1 MGLKSVIIILNVMA
15 EVSLNF
21 RYNACKI
28 DVRVAGSASEASGF
42 VYRTKPSC
50 DYDYVFTVKHAFQEG
65 EEKPNVKKLSRLTL
79 RYGSDSKSRIEL
91 FDKHNLDSCLLFV
104 EDLDMAIIRVKKQ
117 LIPKVKRIAVKNA
130 VDTHD
135 DYKMCAHAF
144 ITIHREE
151 STRLNCEWK
160 EKELGIFRVDD
171 IESIERYGGASG
183 SGIYCKNE
191 PFLIG
196 LLSGY
201 RLPEFEQ
208 KELLMV
214 KPDWG
219 KVNEELL
226 AKNWTRLNAGKA
238 QLTTIT
244 EDREVID
251 IRELEVN
258 GAVLDMEKAIKRMQ
272 HDLVDDWYFDPLRYV
287 DMCNTDF
294 VLDYFSRSGHHQDY
308 KSNQMEVFYLPKK
321 SFVLRKA
328 MVGTF
333 MDRLLYMAA
342 VGQIGSLIDS
352 HLSRFVYSARYNT
365 DSLKPGLIVQGV
377 EQWTK
382 MNYLICDWV
391 KEAQEGCLV
400 KLDLLNYY
408 DTINKNTLVRLLNE
422 IAKTENDKAC
432 IRLLGTLL
440 RGFSDAEINHG
451 IPQNS
456 DASSLLATFYV
467 SHVDEFILS
476 KAVHYC
482 RFMDDMYFVAKDI
495 YEARDLL
502 QTIEKHLRQ
511 IDLSLNSEKIKFV
524 KLNDKEEKEQF
535 LNELSLFD
543 AEKSKISYLIRSSS
557 KGRRMNAIALLV
569 KQMSIALSLSKD
581 INDKEKDRA
590 LKFSVS
596 AFSSLHLKLDSD
608 WDDFYEKLTTL
619 TEGQVDLPDHTPLLC
634 RLIAS
639 IGAWRDILDIKQA
652 VTKLLLRDGVS
663 IYEWQAYHLWMLM
676 AYLRYDD
683 KELVRFAVDE
693 IEKND
698 ETRRVEVAA
707 IIIYMVTI
715 NPEYAREILH
725 KLRDGQLHGNLQYR
739 CALVALRSLDH
750 QVIDEVVS
758 KAIDN
763 DALCLSH
770 EYLNKHKDKPL
781 VFFHQISSFM
791 MEHDEPLMD
800 EYYSGL

>member
-1 MGLKSVIIILNVMA
+1 MV
-15 EVSLNF
+15 EESLNF
-21 RYNACKI
+21 RHNACRI
-28 DVRVAGSASEASGF
+28 DLKVAGRASEASGF

-65 EEKPNVKKLSRLTL
+65 DEVPNVRKLSNLTL
-79 RYGSDSKSRIEL
+79 RYDNDRKGRIEL
-91 FDKHNLDSCLLFV
+91 FNKNKLEDNLLFV
-104 EDLDMAIIRVKKQ
+104 DDLDMVIIRVKNQ
-117 LIPKVKRIAVKNA
+117 LYPNVKRIAVKNA
-130 VDTHD
+130 IDTHE
-135 DYKMCAHAF
+135 DYEMRAHAF
-144 ITIHREE
+144 ITIRREE
-151 STRLNCEWK
+151 STLLKCEWK
-160 EKELGIFRVDD
+160 DKERGIFKVDD
-171 IESIERYGGASG
+171 IEVIERYGGASG
-183 SGIYCKNE
+183 SGIYSKEE

-214 KPDWG
+214 KPDWA
-219 KVNEELL
+219 KINEVLH
-226 AKNWTRLNAGKA
+226 AKKWTRLNSGKA
-238 QLTTIT
+238 KLTAIT
-244 EDREVID
+244 EERDVID
-251 IRELEVN
+251 IRELEIN
-258 GAVLDMEKAIKRMQ
+258 GAVLDMEKAISRMQ
-272 HDLVDDWYFDPLRYV
+272 HDLVDDWYFDPVRYI

-294 VLDYFSRSGHHQDY
+294 VLDFFSKSGNRRNY
-308 KSNQMEVFYLPKK
+308 ESSKMEVFYLPKK

-333 MDRLLYMAA
+333 MDRLLYMAV
-342 VGQIGSLIDS
+342 VGQLGDLVDR
-352 HLSRFVYSARYNT
+352 HLSEYVYSARYNR
-365 DSLKPGLIVQGV
+365 DRLKSGLIVQGV

-382 MNYLICDWV
+382 MNYLISDWLV
-391 KEAQEGCLV
+391 NATNGCLV

-408 DTINKNTLVRLLNE
+408 DTINKNTL
-422 IAKTENDKAC
+422 
-432 IRLLGTLL
+432 IRLLKEIAVTDNDKECINLLETLMH
-440 RGFSDAEINHG
+440 GFSDKEVNHG

-482 RFMDDMYFVAKDI
+482 RFMDDMYFVAKDV

-524 KLNDKEEKEQF
+524 RLDDNTEKDAF
-535 LNELSLFD
+535 LKELSRFD
-543 AEKSKISYLIRSSS
+543 VEKSKINYLVRSSS

-569 KQMSIALSLSKD
+569 KQMDVALRQPKEGD
-581 INDKEKDRA
+581 TKEIVKEKDRA

-596 AFSSLHLKLDSD
+596 AFSSLHLKLDSV
-608 WDDFYEKLTTL
+608 WDDFYKRLTVL
-619 TEGQVDLPDHTPLLC
+619 TEGQVDIPDHTPLLC

-639 IGAWRDILDIKQA
+639 IGSWRDITDIKET
-652 VTKLLLRDGVS
+652 VKKLLLRDGVS

-676 AYLRYDD
+676 AYLRYND

-715 NPEYAREILH
+715 NPEYARVILH
-725 KLRDGQLHGNLQYR
+725 KLRGGQLHGNLQYR
-739 CALVALRSLDH
+739 CALVALRSLNH
-750 QVIDEVVS
+750 QVIDEEVS
-758 KAIDN
+758 KAICN

-791 MEHDEPLMD
+791 MEHDEPIMD

>member
-1 MGLKSVIIILNVMA
+1 MRLTSITITLNVMA
-15 EVSLNF
+15 EESLNF
-21 RYNACKI
+21 RHNACRI

-65 EEKPNVKKLSRLTL
+65 EEKPSVKKLSRLTL
-79 RYGSDSKSRIEL
+79 RYGSDSKNRIEL
-91 FDKHNLDSCLLFV
+91 YDKHNLDDCLYFV
-104 EDLDMAIIRVKKQ
+104 EDIDMVIIRVKKQ
-117 LIPKVKRIAVKNA
+117 LISKVKRIAVKNA
-130 VDTHD
+130 ADTHTD
-135 DYKMCAHAF
+135 DEMCAHAF

-151 STRLNCEWK
+151 STLLNCEWK
-160 EKELGIFRVDD
+160 EKELGIFKVDD
-171 IESIERYGGASG
+171 IETIERYGGASG
-183 SGIYCKNE
+183 SGIYSKNE
-191 PFLIG
+191 PYLIG

-219 KVNEELL
+219 KINEELF
-226 AKNWTRLNAGKA
+226 AKKWTRLNAGKA
-238 QLTTIT
+238 QLTTIS

-251 IRELEVN
+251 IRELDVN

-272 HDLVDDWYFDPLRYV
+272 HDLVDDWYFDPLRYI

-294 VLDYFSRSGHHQDY
+294 VLEYFSKSGHRQDY

-321 SFVLRKA
+321 SLVLRKA

-342 VGQIGSLIDS
+342 VGQIGNLIDS
-352 HLSRFVYSARYNT
+352 HLSRYVYSARYNS
-365 DSLKPGLIVQGV
+365 DSLKAGLIVQGV

-382 MNYLICDWV
+382 MNYLISDWV
-391 KEAQEGCLV
+391 TENQDGCLV

-422 IAKTENDKAC
+422 IAVTDNDKAC
-432 IRLLGTLL
+432 IRLLETLL
-440 RGFSDAEINHG
+440 RGFSDSEINHG

-476 KAVHYC
+476 KAIHYC

-524 KLNDKEEKEQF
+524 KLDDKEEKETF

-557 KGRRMNAIALLV
+557 KGRRMNAIALLI
-569 KQMSIALSLSKD
+569 KQMSIALSQSKGK
-581 INDKEKDRA
+581 NDKKTDRA

-596 AFSSLHLKLDSD
+596 AFSSLHLKLDSY
-608 WDDFYEKLTTL
+608 WVDFYKKLTIL
-619 TEGQVDLPDHTPLLC
+619 TEGQVDIPDHTPLLC

-639 IGAWRDILDIKQA
+639 IGSWRDISDIKQA
-652 VTKLLLRDGVS
+652 VKKLLLREGVS

-683 KELVRFAVDE
+683 RELVRYAVDE

-750 QVIDEVVS
+750 QVIDDVVK

-770 EYLNKHKDKPL
+770 EYLNRHKDKPL

-791 MEHDEPLMD
+791 MEHEEPLMD

>member
-1 MGLKSVIIILNVMA
+1 MA
-15 EVSLNF
+15 EESLNF
-21 RYNACKI
+21 RHNACRI
-28 DVRVAGSASEASGF
+28 DVKVAGCASEASGF

-65 EEKPNVKKLSRLTL
+65 DETPNVRKLSHLTI
-79 RYGSDSKSRIEL
+79 RYDNDRRSRIEL
-91 FDKHNLDSCLLFV
+91 YNKNKLEDNLLFID
-104 EDLDMAIIRVKKQ
+104 DLDMVIIRVKNQ
-117 LIPKVKRIAVKNA
+117 LHQNVKRIAVKNA
-130 VDTHD
+130 TDTHA
-135 DYKMCAHAF
+135 DYEMHAHAF

-151 STRLNCEWK
+151 STLLKCEWK
-160 EKELGIFRVDD
+160 DKERGIFRVDD
-171 IESIERYGGASG
+171 IEAIERYGGASG
-183 SGIYCKNE
+183 SGIYSKDE

-201 RLPEFEQ
+201 RLPDFEQ

-214 KPDWG
+214 KPDWV
-219 KVNEELL
+219 KINEELH
-226 AKNWTRLNAGKA
+226 AKKWARLNSGKA
-238 QLTTIT
+238 KLTAIT
-244 EDREVID
+244 EERDVID
-251 IRELEVN
+251 IRELEIN
-258 GAVLDMEKAIKRMQ
+258 GAVLDMEKAIIRMQ
-272 HDLVDDWYFDPLRYV
+272 HDLVDDWYFDPVHYI

-294 VLDYFSRSGHHQDY
+294 VLDFFSRSGNRRGY
-308 KSNQMEVFYLPKK
+308 KSSKMEVFYLPKK

-342 VGQIGSLIDS
+342 IGQLGDLIDS
-352 HLSRFVYSARYNT
+352 HLSEYVYSARYNR
-365 DSLKPGLIVQGV
+365 DKMKPGLIVQGV

-382 MNYLICDWV
+382 MNYLISDWV
-391 KEAQEGCLV
+391 EKTQNGCLV

-408 DTINKNTLVRLLNE
+408 DTINKNILVRLLNE
-422 IAKTENDKAC
+422 VAVTDNDKKC
-432 IRLLGTLL
+432 INLLDTLMQ
-440 RGFSDAEINHG
+440 GFSDKEVNHG

-482 RFMDDMYFVAKDI
+482 RFMDDMYFVAKDV

-524 KLNDKEEKEQF
+524 RLDDKAEKEAF
-535 LNELSLFD
+535 LEELSWYD
-543 AEKSKISYLIRSSS
+543 ADKSKISYLVRSSS
-557 KGRRMNAIALLV
+557 KGKRMNAIALLV
-569 KQMSIALSLSKD
+569 KQMDVALSQPKEGD
-581 INDKEKDRA
+581 AKEIVKEKDRA

-596 AFSSLHLKLDSD
+596 AFSSLHLKLDTE
-608 WDDFYEKLTTL
+608 WDGFYQKLTEL
-619 TEGQVDLPDHTPLLC
+619 TEGQVDIPDHTPLLC
-634 RLIAS
+634 RLISS
-639 IGAWRDILDIKQA
+639 IGSWRDVSDIKEA
-652 VTKLLLRDGVS
+652 VKKLLLRDGVS

-676 AYLRYDD
+676 AHLRYDD
-683 KELVRFAVDE
+683 KELVRYAVDE

-715 NPEYAREILH
+715 NPEYARVILH
-725 KLRDGQLHGNLQYR
+725 KLRGGQLHGNLQYR

-750 QVIDEVVS
+750 QVIDEEVS
-758 KAIDN
+758 NAIGN
-763 DALCLSH
+763 DTLCLSH

-791 MEHDEPLMD
+791 MEHDEPIMD

>member
-1 MGLKSVIIILNVMA
+1 MA
-15 EVSLNF
+15 EESLNF
-21 RYNACKI
+21 RHNACRI
-28 DVRVAGSASEASGF
+28 DLKVAGMASEASGF

-65 EEKPNVKKLSRLTL
+65 NEVPNVRKLSDLTL
-79 RYGSDSKSRIEL
+79 RYDNDRRSRIEL
-91 FDKHNLDSCLLFV
+91 YDKNKLENDLHFV
-104 EDLDMAIIRVKKQ
+104 DDLDIVIIRVKKQ
-117 LIPKVKRIAVKNA
+117 LLANVKRIAVKNA
-130 VDTHD
+130 ADTHE
-135 DYKMCAHAF
+135 DYEMRAHAF

-151 STRLNCEWK
+151 STLLKCEWK
-160 EKELGIFRVDD
+160 DKERGIFRVDD
-171 IESIERYGGASG
+171 IEAIERYGGASG
-183 SGIYCKNE
+183 SGIYCKEE

-201 RLPEFEQ
+201 RLPGFEQ
-208 KELLMV
+208 KELMMV
-214 KPDWG
+214 KPDWV
-219 KVNEELL
+219 KINEELH
-226 AKNWTRLNAGKA
+226 AKKWARLNSGNAK
-238 QLTTIT
+238 LTAIT
-244 EDREVID
+244 EERDVID
-251 IRELEVN
+251 VRELEIN
-258 GAVLDMEKAIKRMQ
+258 GAVLDMEKAIIRMQ
-272 HDLVDDWYFDPLRYV
+272 HDLIDDWYFDPVHYI

-294 VLDYFSRSGHHQDY
+294 VLDYFSRSGTRRDY
-308 KSNQMEVFYLPKK
+308 KSSIMEVFYLPKK

-342 VGQIGSLIDS
+342 VGQLGDLIDG
-352 HLSRFVYSARYNT
+352 HLSKYVYSARYNR
-365 DSLKPGLIVQGV
+365 DKLKPGIIVQGV

-382 MNYLICDWV
+382 MNYLINDWV
-391 KEAQEGCLV
+391 ESAQSGCLV

-408 DTINKNTLVRLLNE
+408 DTINKNTLVRLLKE
-422 IAKTENDKAC
+422 IAVTDNDKEC
-432 IRLLGTLL
+432 IKLLGTLL
-440 RGFSDAEINHG
+440 QGFSDKEVNHG

-467 SHVDEFILS
+467 SHVDEYILS

-482 RFMDDMYFVAKDI
+482 RFMDDMYFVAKDV

-524 KLNDKEEKEQF
+524 VLDDKAEKEAF
-535 LNELSLFD
+535 LKELSRFD
-543 AEKSKISYLIRSSS
+543 ADKSKINYLVRSNS

-569 KQMSIALSLSKD
+569 KQMDVALRQPKEVD
-581 INDKEKDRA
+581 AKEIVKEKDRA

-596 AFSSLHLKLDSD
+596 VFSSLHLKLDSV
-608 WDDFYEKLTTL
+608 WDDFYKKLTVL
-619 TEGQVDLPDHTPLLC
+619 TEGQVDIPDHTPLLC

-639 IGAWRDILDIKQA
+639 IGSWRDITNIKEA
-652 VTKLLLRDGVS
+652 VKKLLLRDGVS

-676 AYLRYDD
+676 AYLHYND

-707 IIIYMVTI
+707 IIIYMVTN
-715 NPEYAREILH
+715 NPEYARVILH
-725 KLRDGQLHGNLQYR
+725 KLRGGQLHGNLQYR

-750 QVIDEVVS
+750 QVIDEEVS
-758 KAIDN
+758 KAIGN
-763 DALCLSH
+763 DTLCLSH
-770 EYLNKHKDKPL
+770 EYLNKHQDKPL

-791 MEHDEPLMD
+791 MEHVEPIMD